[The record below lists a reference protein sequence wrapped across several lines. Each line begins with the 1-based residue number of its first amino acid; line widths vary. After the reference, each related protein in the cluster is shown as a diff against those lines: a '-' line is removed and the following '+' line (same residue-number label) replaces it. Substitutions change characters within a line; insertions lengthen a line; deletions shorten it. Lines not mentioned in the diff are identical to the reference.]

1 VKPIPA
7 RSKVVVFGSLN
18 MDLVVRVPRMPQ
30 AGETLSGHGFLS
42 NPGGKG
48 ANQAVA
54 CARQGA
60 QVQMVGRVGD
70 DGFGSE
76 LRAALVAQAVDA
88 GAVIATSGVSTGIA
102 MIMVDDKAQNC
113 IAVVPGAN
121 ASVGLE
127 DAEAL
132 RGRLADAGLLL
143 LQLEVPMA
151 SVLRAAAIAK
161 DAGCTVLLNP
171 APAQALPDALWP
183 LLDILVVNET
193 EARLFSGLPSV
204 DASNAADAAAQLLRR
219 GPRHVIVTLGE
230 QGVAWAS
237 AAGARHFE
245 ARRVPAIDTTAAGDT
260 FIGALGALLV
270 EGRPMEEALAH
281 AIRAAAICVT
291 RAGAQASMP
300 SRQEVDRLAG

>member
-1 VKPIPA
+1 VKPITV
-7 RSKVVVFGSLN
+7 RQKVVVFGSLN

-30 AGETLSGHGFLS
+30 AGETLSAHGFLS

-54 CARQGA
+54 CARQGGR
-60 QVQMVGRVGD
+60 VLMVGRVGA
-70 DGFGSE
+70 DGFGAQ
-76 LRAALVAQAVDA
+76 LRTAIVAQGVNAA
-88 GAVIATSGVSTGIA
+88 GVATTPGVSTGVA
-102 MIMVDDKAQNC
+102 MIMVDDAAQNC

-121 ASVGLE
+121 ASVSVE

-132 RGRLADAGLLL
+132 HDQLADAGLLL

-151 SVLRAAAIAK
+151 SVLRAASIAK

-171 APAQALPDALWP
+171 APAQSLPEDLWP
-183 LLDILVVNET
+183 LLDILVLNET
-193 EARLFSGLPSV
+193 EACLFSGLPSV
-204 DASNAADAAAQLLRR
+204 DISNAADAAVLLLRR
-219 GPRHVIVTLGE
+219 GPRDVIVTLGE
-230 QGVAWAS
+230 HGVVWAS
-237 AAGARHFE
+237 AAGARHF
-245 ARRVPAIDTTAAGDT
+245 AAHKVRAVDTTAAGDT

-300 SRQEVDRLAG
+300 SREEVERFG

>member
-1 VKPIPA
+1 MPV

-30 AGETLSGHGFLS
+30 AGETLSAHGFLA

-54 CARQGA
+54 CARQGGR
-60 QVQMVGRVGD
+60 VLLVGRVGND
-70 DGFGSE
+70 AFGAQ
-76 LRAALVAQAVDA
+76 LRTAVVAQGVNAA
-88 GAVIATSGVSTGIA
+88 GVATTPDVSTGVA
-102 MIMVDDKAQNC
+102 MIMVDDSAQNC

-121 ASVGLE
+121 ASVAIE

-132 RGRLADAGLLL
+132 RFRLSDAGLLL

-151 SVLRAAAIAK
+151 SVLRAAGIAK
-161 DAGCTVLLNP
+161 EAGCTVLLNP
-171 APAQALPDALWP
+171 APAQALPEDLWP
-183 LLDILVVNET
+183 LLDILVLNET
-193 EARLFSGLPSV
+193 EAQLLSGLSVV
-204 DASNAADAAAQLLRR
+204 DAHNAVDAAALLLRR
-219 GPRHVIVTLGE
+219 GLRHVIVTLGE
-230 QGVAWAS
+230 HGVVWAS
-237 AAGARHFE
+237 AAGTRHFE
-245 ARRVPAIDTTAAGDT
+245 ARKVQAVDTTAAGDT

-270 EGRPMEEALAH
+270 EGKSMDEALAH

-300 SRQEVDRLAG
+300 SREEVERSS